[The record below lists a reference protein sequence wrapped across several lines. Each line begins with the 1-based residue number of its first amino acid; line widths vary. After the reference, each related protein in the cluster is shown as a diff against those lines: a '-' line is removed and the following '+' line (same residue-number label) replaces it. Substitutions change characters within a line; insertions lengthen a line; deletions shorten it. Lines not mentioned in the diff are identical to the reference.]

1 MLLSAATSASSSAS
15 TPFGLINTN
24 PSAPSCYL
32 PIDILDN
39 LGFSRFVTQLC
50 EVKRLLQRH
59 DLVEV
64 SMGSVATR
72 WTRSLSIRQ
81 LVAQF
86 HAAKGNEPVVVIA
99 NVERMVSVLDQSI
112 SLRLQRRSRG
122 DELTAY
128 GTGCMSLPYLNPP
141 RTSLELLLS
150 PATCKSSCVM
160 EVFDAGIWYK
170 MP

>member
-1 MLLSAATSASSSAS
+1 MLLSAATSASNSAS

-72 WTRSLSIRQ
+72 WTRSLSICQ
-81 LVAQF
+81 LVAHI
-86 HAAKGNEPVVVIA
+86 HAAKEESQWLWLLLWSA
-99 NVERMVSVLDQSI
+99 CFSVLDQG
-112 SLRLQRRSRG
+112 LFLHLQLRSRG
-122 DELTAY
+122 NELTAY

-160 EVFDAGIWYK
+160 EVFDAGI
-170 MP
+170 

>member
-59 DLVEV
+59 DFVEV
-64 SMGSVATR
+64 SVGSVATR
-72 WTRSLSIRQ
+72 WTRSLSMRQ
-81 LVAQF
+81 LVANI
-86 HAAKGNEPVVVIA
+86 HATKEESQWSWLLLCNACF
-99 NVERMVSVLDQSI
+99 SVLDQNI
-112 SLRLQRRSRG
+112 FFQLQLRSSGNR
-122 DELTAY
+122 LTAY

-150 PATCKSSCVM
+150 PASCKSACVM